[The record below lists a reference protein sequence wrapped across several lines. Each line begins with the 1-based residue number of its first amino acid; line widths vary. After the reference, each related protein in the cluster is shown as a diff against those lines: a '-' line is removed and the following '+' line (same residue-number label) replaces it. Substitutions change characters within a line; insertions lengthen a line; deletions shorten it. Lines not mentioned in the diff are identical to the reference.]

1 MAPGG
6 RFVLQSRL
14 PGPTDE
20 GGDEVSQH
28 ITSTHLDFLD
38 EAREAF
44 MKNEILE
51 TYWDKDTF
59 DLIALRFGMDRDCV
73 LVYELGE
80 EIANFVQQMNPAPKP
95 RAEIRNFSY
104 SMERKMKYDEEIFR
118 DGLESEHHQDLT
130 GYIFTRTEQ
139 LRKALIKHE
148 RDVNVISEFCSEIAN
163 YAMMISH
170 KHGNL
175 GGSNNE

>member
-1 MAPGG
+1 MAPGE

-14 PGPTDE
+14 PGPTNE

-80 EIANFVQQMNPAPKP
+80 EIANFVQQMEPLP
-95 RAEIRNFSY
+95 RPRKSV
-104 SMERKMKYDEEIFR
+104 MEFAYDMEAQLKANDHR
-118 DGLESEHHQDLT
+118 PGWDREHHQDLT
-130 GYIFTRTEQ
+130 G
-139 LRKALIKHE
+139 
-148 RDVNVISEFCSEIAN
+148 
-163 YAMMISH
+163 MMIQHWRTFGES
-170 KHGNL
+170 
-175 GGSNNE
+175 